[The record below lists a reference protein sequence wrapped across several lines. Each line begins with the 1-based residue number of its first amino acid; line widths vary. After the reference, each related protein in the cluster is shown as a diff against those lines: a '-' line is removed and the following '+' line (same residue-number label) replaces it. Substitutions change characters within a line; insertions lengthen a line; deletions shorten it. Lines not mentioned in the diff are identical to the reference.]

1 MAIKVTFEFNSIED
15 AAAFLVSKGVVAAP
29 AATVES
35 TPEPV
40 KVKRTRVA
48 RPETPV
54 ESAAPAKEIVIEKPV
69 VTPPPVKAA
78 PKAPNAPVQAVAGV
92 TLEAARAALKDVFN
106 AKGAAVATQILKD
119 FGAARIGEVK
129 PADYHKFILACTK

>member
-1 MAIKVTFEFNSIED
+1 MPIKVTFEFNSIED

-29 AATVES
+29 AATVER

-40 KVKRTRVA
+40 IPPAPSRRQAKA
-48 RPETPV
+48 P
-54 ESAAPAKEIVIEKPV
+54 APAKEIVVEKPV
-69 VTPPPVKAA
+69 VTPPPVTAA

-92 TLEAARAALKDVFN
+92 TLDTAREALRDVFN
-106 AKGAAVATQILKD
+106 TKGAAVATQILKD

-129 PADYHKFILACTK
+129 PGDYAKFIAACK